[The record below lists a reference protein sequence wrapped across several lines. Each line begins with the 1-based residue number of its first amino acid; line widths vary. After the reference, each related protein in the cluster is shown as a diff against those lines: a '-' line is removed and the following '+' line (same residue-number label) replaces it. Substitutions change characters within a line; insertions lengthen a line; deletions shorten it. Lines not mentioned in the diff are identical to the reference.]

1 MVMPL
6 LMMMLMMMM
15 TVTVAAVGQNGG
27 MSPDDVEDGQ
37 EMDLLALLHVSGSLR
52 GVSALP
58 ASPSE
63 PGGAFKLRRA
73 TPELALAPREAA
85 RLAAGLRR
93 RGSLGLAFWA
103 KQARGN
109 AGAIFSIGGGGEG
122 DASRTAT
129 NGARLRPGADDVAA
143 SGGHDDHP
151 LLELWSSYRADAL
164 RLHYRSAR
172 GTVRGGSPA
181 SLTFPG
187 GSPFLR
193 DGQQRWARVA
203 LSLSPRRVALMVE
216 CDAPLVLEPPASR
229 PGDVLDLRLPPAGAR
244 VVLSGSAGY
253 WRMAKIFPGGLSRRP
268 WHCPGLQGEPYH
280 DGAAGGGGGGVR
292 GGGGYQSIKEPPPP
306 PPILK
311 LDTDTVARVAAR
323 PPLSSGDAAGRLSR
337 LEQEFQGL
345 ATMLD
350 MLKAQNVELVGR
362 VKQLESCECRRPACE
377 WQGRARAHDERWE
390 GDACHSC
397 SCRAGSVECVPRADR
412 PECAGCSYDGK
423 IYKNQETFHINAC
436 TSCVCVNGDVSCKEE
451 ECARAKC
458 RNSVKKPG
466 VCCPTCPKD
475 CEGGHAH
482 AVTWAPDDCTTCRCT
497 DGVVECQVTVC
508 AELSCPVTQHLPG
521 QCCPSC
527 RPGCEYE
534 GQHYKEGQFFTANSN
549 PCLNCSCLDSLIR
562 CSPVHCRPLACR
574 HPVQRPGQCCP
585 ECRGCLINGQALENG
600 EMVNPGGGC
609 QKCTCLGGELGCD
622 RGPPVCE
629 LPSCPHP
636 GRPEGQ
642 CCPACDG
649 CEFEGQAFRSG
660 ETRPSPLA
668 GPCIQ
673 CTCTSGTVHCV
684 EEVCPPLPCTEP
696 HVEPGRCC
704 PMCRGCVLDGKEVA
718 EGSRVEGL
726 HETCPTCRCLDGQ
739 LLCNGALCLPTLC
752 QHPARIAEDC
762 CAICDR
768 CSYRDRVFS
777 NGQAF
782 TDPSDPCLNCLCQ
795 DGTVTCDPAVCP
807 PTPCS
812 HPEKKDGHCCPRC
825 PDCTFEDRVWREGE
839 RFPNPAGSC
848 QDCVCHDGR
857 VECRERAC
865 PQPACPH
872 STPGACC
879 ASNCNG
885 CSYAGKDY
893 PNGMEFPHSSDD
905 CRVCH
910 CINGKV
916 QCPKKRCPVLGCP
929 DPLLPPGACCP
940 TCPEPPVGCV
950 YLGVRYDHAQRFYDP
965 SERCRACVCA
975 NGTVTCMRRPCPPAP
990 CSHPRAHACCPSCDG
1005 CLLHG
1010 VELVEGER
1018 RQQPGEACRECVC
1031 AAGSVTCHALR
1042 CPAAACPHPAR
1053 RHCCPSCD
1061 GCGYLDSEY
1070 LNGQEFEEPG
1080 SPCRVCV
1087 CSDGAVT
1094 CRVRPCPHPARCTHP
1109 AVPRGT
1115 CCPACDGCVVDGVT
1129 HKNGVSFP
1137 DPADDVCS
1145 RCTCSDGSV
1154 VCARAPCAAVA
1165 CSHATVGACECP
1177 VCDGCRFQGR
1187 DYADGDAFPAPK
1199 AQCQDCT
1206 CKAGSVHCTANPC
1219 PPLRCVH
1226 QFTVPGECCPQ
1237 CQGCVYEG
1245 RVHEEGSAWVP
1256 AARPCLACAC
1266 HSGVVTCSAPLCL
1279 AVSPCTPPTSD
1290 PGDGRCC
1297 PRCSGC
1303 VHGGVTH
1310 KPGHSFQPSHDP
1322 CEICFCE
1329 ELSSGEHV
1337 LHCERRMC
1345 PSLVDCPHAS
1355 VQPPPPGS
1363 CCPTCTAALG
1373 NCSLSVSG
1381 RQVYASEDPC
1391 YMCECQEITWVCVRQ
1406 LCPTLSCPLGEQFT
1420 PPESCCPICE
1430 ERRVPCVYAG
1440 RELGPGARWAVDEC
1454 TRCACVGGNVHC
1466 STERCAPPHCPN
1478 DEIPTLTGGACC
1490 PRCLPRPATCVV
1502 FGDPHYRTFDGA
1514 TVHFQGSCSYTLA
1527 QDCTARDFTIQV
1539 TNDNRGLQGVS
1550 WTRDV
1555 LVRVGDAH
1563 VWLLQDWEVKVKG
1576 ETVTLPYLK
1585 EPHLY
1590 VERKANHILLNT
1602 NIGLKV
1608 LWNGKSHLEVSVP
1621 GSYKE
1626 RTCGLCG
1633 NFNGIAQDDTRLP
1646 SNAIASSHAHFGN
1659 SWKVTDTDPS
1669 SLAPPCEDVDDV
1681 DPCRRAGYRAHREAN
1696 ARCRALR
1703 GAAGGAF
1710 APCRAAVPPAAF
1722 YAACVY
1728 DLCACAAGLGGGAGL
1743 GAPATSP
1750 ETCLCDVLEAYAARC
1765 HAAGVHVQWRT
1776 ATLCAVSCPTERGY
1790 VFDECGPRCPRT
1802 CYNRDVPLG
1811 VVEAACLQPCVPGC
1825 QCPAGLV
1832 EHLGACVR
1840 PDACPS
1846 VVYGDDAGPVAA
1858 AAADT
1863 A

>member
-1 MVMPL
+1 M
-6 LMMMLMMMM
+6 
-15 TVTVAAVGQNGG
+15 G
-27 MSPDDVEDGQ
+27 
-37 EMDLLALLHVSGSLR
+37 
-52 GVSALP
+52 
-58 ASPSE
+58 
-63 PGGAFKLRRA
+63 
-73 TPELALAPREAA
+73 
-85 RLAAGLRR
+85 
-93 RGSLGLAFWA
+93 
-103 KQARGN
+103 QARHS
-109 AGAIFSIGGGGEG
+109 GA
-122 DASRTAT
+122 
-129 NGARLRPGADDVAA
+129 
-143 SGGHDDHP
+143 
-151 LLELWSSYRADAL
+151 
-164 RLHYRSAR
+164 
-172 GTVRGGSPA
+172 
-181 SLTFPG
+181 
-187 GSPFLR
+187 
-193 DGQQRWARVA
+193 
-203 LSLSPRRVALMVE
+203 
-216 CDAPLVLEPPASR
+216 
-229 PGDVLDLRLPPAGAR
+229 
-244 VVLSGSAGY
+244 
-253 WRMAKIFPGGLSRRP
+253 
-268 WHCPGLQGEPYH
+268 CP
-280 DGAAGGGGGGVR
+280 
-292 GGGGYQSIKEPPPP
+292 
-306 PPILK
+306 
-311 LDTDTVARVAAR
+311 
-323 PPLSSGDAAGRLSR
+323 
-337 LEQEFQGL
+337 
-345 ATMLD
+345 
-350 MLKAQNVELVGR
+350 
-362 VKQLESCECRRPACE
+362 
-377 WQGRARAHDERWE
+377 
-390 GDACHSC
+390 
-397 SCRAGSVECVPRADR
+397 
-412 PECAGCSYDGK
+412 GCSYDGK

-940 TCPEPPVGCV
+940 TCPEPPAGCV

-1053 RHCCPSCD
+1053 GHCCPSCD

-1206 CKAGSVHCTANPC
+1206 CKRGSVRCSPRVCPSAPPAGGGPCPHPGLDACGCAECGGCRFGGRTCADGEAFPHPGEPCSTCLCQSGRVTCEPPTCPPLSCADPEPPVPPACCPVCSGGCRVEGGGGTRPPRTPLRRPPPAVPLLHLQERRPLLLPAPLPPARAAPTRCPRGPRPRAAPRAPAAASTTRASSWPRGSVLCTPLACPREGAACLRPRVPEGQCCPVCEGCMHMGVELSEGDIWTDPRSPCELCVCKAGRVLCELGECSGCLHEGRSLADRETLQPDACTTCTCQAGSVHCTANPC

-1430 ERRVPCVYAG
+1430 DCVIEDRRVPDGGTFLDGANSCITCICSLGHVECTIEECAPVHCGMGMELEILPGVCCPECRERRVPCVYAG

-1527 QDCTARDFTIQV
+1527 QDCTARDFTIQ
-1539 TNDNRGLQGVS
+1539 
-1550 WTRDV
+1550 
-1555 LVRVGDAH
+1555 
-1563 VWLLQDWEVKVKG
+1563 DWEVKVKG

-1585 EPHLY
+1585 GAAPVRGEESEPHPPQHQHRPQGA
-1590 VERKANHILLNT
+1590 VERQESPGGERARLLQ
-1602 NIGLKV
+1602 GA
-1608 LWNGKSHLEVSVP
+1608 HLRPVRELQRASR
-1621 GSYKE
+1621 S
-1626 RTCGLCG
+1626 
-1633 NFNGIAQDDTRLP
+1633 DDTRLP